1 MLLLRYTNMFFF
13 TGDDAVVV
21 ASVVSVAAVVLLWV
35 ESTFE
40 PTLGRILMGE
50 VRMEGKT
57 TDGLTQQ
64 SLSTPSSS

>member
-1 MLLLRYTNMFFF
+1 MFFF
-13 TGDDAVVV
+13 TGDEAVVV

-57 TDGLTQQ
+57 TDVTTVAPDSHRGRWRWRG
-64 SLSTPSSS
+64 